1 MFYIHI
7 VINIFMYVGC
17 SSAFV
22 GKWRMGHPR
31 SDLSAARAFGFFTL
45 HEQSEFT
52 HGLSIAVN

>member
-1 MFYIHI
+1 
-7 VINIFMYVGC
+7 MYVGC